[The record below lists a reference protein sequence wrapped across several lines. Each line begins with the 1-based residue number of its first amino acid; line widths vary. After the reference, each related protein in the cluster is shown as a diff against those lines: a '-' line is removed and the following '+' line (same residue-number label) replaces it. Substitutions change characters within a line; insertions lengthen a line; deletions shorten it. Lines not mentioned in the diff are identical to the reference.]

1 MSVIDVEIGR
11 LLGSWE
17 PTIGRPT
24 CRPGCSGCCERTT
37 VIVTSPEALALVRDA
52 PEFTDAVDSAVSR
65 LSPVAD
71 LNELLDLGPCVYLA
85 DGECQAYDS
94 RPDAC
99 RACYVWHDS
108 RYCGRQDFDMCTP
121 AELNQL
127 RLQHMS
133 ERMLEEFARGRHP
146 FRGYLLPAVWLMSR
160 RFDDYVAGADLRATL
175 AERWTR
181 TDLLE
186 FPTEEALRRERSDF
200 EELFRDE
207 FNPMGFPRAAR
218 ARDSRLLEAFD
229 LRP

>member
-1 MSVIDVEIGR
+1 M
-11 LLGSWE
+11 
-17 PTIGRPT
+17 
-24 CRPGCSGCCERTT
+24 
-37 VIVTSPEALALVRDA
+37 IVTSPEALELVRDA
-52 PEFTDAVDSAVSR
+52 PGFTDAVDSAVSR
-65 LSPVAD
+65 LSPDAD

-108 RYCGRQDFDMCTP
+108 RYCGRQEFDMCTP

-127 RLQHMS
+127 RLQRMS
-133 ERMLEEFARGRHP
+133 ERMLGEFARSRRP
-146 FRGYLLPAVWLMSR
+146 FRGYLLPAVWLMAR
-160 RFDDYVAGADLRATL
+160 RLDDYLAGADLRATL

-218 ARDSRLLEAFD
+218 ARDRRLLEAFD
-229 LRP
+229 LRT